1 MNAGSIRTVD
11 VLSAPFSGGQ
21 CHSGVA
27 LGPQSLLRAG
37 LLRAI
42 TDLKCKVNSERIHL
56 DFDANSI
63 NSTACAVSNVTKE
76 ISERVYESTKKGR
89 FPLLIGG
96 DHSVSLGSIS
106 GLLRAREDTRVLWV
120 DAHADINT
128 PSISKSGNY
137 HGMPV
142 PP

>member
-1 MNAGSIRTVD
+1 
-11 VLSAPFSGGQ
+11 
-21 CHSGVA
+21 
-27 LGPQSLLRAG
+27 
-37 LLRAI
+37 
-42 TDLKCKVNSERIHL
+42 
-56 DFDANSI
+56 
-63 NSTACAVSNVTKE
+63 VSNVTKE